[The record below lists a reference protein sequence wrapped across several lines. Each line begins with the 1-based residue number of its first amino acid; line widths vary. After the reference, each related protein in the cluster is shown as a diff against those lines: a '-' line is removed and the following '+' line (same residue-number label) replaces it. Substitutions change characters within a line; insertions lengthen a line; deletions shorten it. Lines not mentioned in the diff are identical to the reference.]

1 MQLYDDFYFDSI
13 YENDV
18 LNEANYFLSVRLRD
32 DLHTSRTRFVHPL
45 RRVPSAPRTKVIASR
60 ADDQP
65 TFFRI

>member
-1 MQLYDDFYFDSI
+1 MQLYDDLYFDSI

-32 DLHTSRTRFVHPL
+32 DSHASRTRFVHPL
-45 RRVPSAPRTKVIASR
+45 RRVPSAPRTQVMASR